1 MLTTNQLKSLQIE
14 KTKLF
19 LKNHNYIFF
28 VHWTP
33 SSTTDIKNF
42 KRQFE
47 QIEKVSLLKIK
58 NTIFVNSD
66 HFQNLNLPKIEGP
79 NLFLGCKNSQA
90 LNKIYNLLNKTSN
103 IILIGACID
112 QTTYNHLELKIYFE
126 HIFNK
131 NVHLGLLQSLYS
143 SSAIHMKL
151 GFLESLQLFQL
162 TTQQIS
168 EKEIKE

>member
-1 MLTTNQLKSLQIE
+1 MITTNQLKSLQIE

-28 VHWTP
+28 LHWTP
-33 SSTTDIKNF
+33 SSTTDINEF
-42 KRQFE
+42 KHKFE
-47 QIEKVSLLKIK
+47 KIEEVSLLKIK
-58 NTIFVNSD
+58 NTIFVNSN

-79 NLFLGCKNSQA
+79 NLFLGCQNVQS

-103 IILIGACID
+103 IILIGARLD
-112 QTTYNHLELKIYFE
+112 QIIYNHLELKIYFE
-126 HIFNK
+126 QIFNK
-131 NVHLGLLQSLYS
+131 NVHLELLQSLYS

-151 GFLESLQLFQL
+151 GFFESLQLFQL